1 MRETLFRVVLVLAP
15 FALMA
20 VFYLLLT

>member
-1 MRETLFRVVLVLAP
+1 MRENLFRVVLVIAP

-20 VFYLLLT
+20 LFYVLLT